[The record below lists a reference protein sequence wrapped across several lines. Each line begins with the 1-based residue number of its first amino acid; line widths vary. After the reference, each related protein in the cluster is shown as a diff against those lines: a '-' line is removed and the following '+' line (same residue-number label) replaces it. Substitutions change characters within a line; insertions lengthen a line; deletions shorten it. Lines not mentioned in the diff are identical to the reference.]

1 MERGLLV
8 SWSLFTQCLVDF
20 KSANDLTSQPTN
32 YDIIFAMFKL
42 IILIEPGIDEAG
54 FFDGWPQ
61 FLAHAENL
69 PELVKV
75 VSAPVHNRLTGQ
87 FNPLMVHELY
97 FPTQQALQRAMTS
110 EEGVAAGET
119 LQRITGGAVTLLVA
133 GHMEDSG
140 ENLRAYHPKRTID
153 TQGGN
158 DE

>member
-1 MERGLLV
+1 
-8 SWSLFTQCLVDF
+8 
-20 KSANDLTSQPTN
+20 
-32 YDIIFAMFKL
+32 MFKL
-42 IILIEPGIDEAG
+42 IIIIEPGIDEAA

-75 VSAPVHNRLTGQ
+75 VSAPVHNRLTGN

-110 EEGVAAGET
+110 DEGVAAGET

-140 ENLRAYHPKRTID
+140 DNLRAYHAKQTKD
-153 TQGGN
+153 TEGGN
-158 DE
+158 ND